1 MSVSAINNDVSGF
14 LLKSSSAVSDQSAKG
29 SASTVLNA
37 TTQLQE
43 PSPSVNNG
51 KIPSSPAPNLA
62 EGVDSHDKPVRTMSH
77 VVEVYDQQG
86 NVRIKFMDGNN
97 KVIYQIPSEIVAKM
111 KDQMMRP
118 EASASLEG

>member
-1 MSVSAINNDVSGF
+1 
-14 LLKSSSAVSDQSAKG
+14 
-29 SASTVLNA
+29 
-37 TTQLQE
+37 
-43 PSPSVNNG
+43 
-51 KIPSSPAPNLA
+51 
-62 EGVDSHDKPVRTMSH
+62 MSH